1 MLLLRCGAEQSSLNH
16 MSIPNANYIPV
27 DDAMLRFENH
37 LLSHDRV
44 ILSAKF
50 GDGKTFFLNKFKEKC
65 KEEENSP
72 FEFITLYPVNYQV
85 LENKDIFELI
95 KHDVLLQMLQ
105 AGMIDVNYEV
115 TDRMAF
121 EFYVQSH
128 FVSVGESFLSMLTAC
143 GADDGVTKTL
153 FAAFKSASWLKS
165 LKKQVDGVKKEVDQ
179 TELLDKYL
187 ALFDEKSVYENDIIT
202 KIIRDNIESYQNKNG
217 KRVVLVIEDMD
228 RLDPAHLFRIMNVFS
243 AHMDY
248 GYRSMQPVNNT
259 LVGNKF
265 GVSNVVFVMH
275 EKNTEAIFHHFYGE
289 GADYEGYMSKFYNKD
304 IFRFSLAE
312 EKEKYALSLIV
323 QETGL
328 GEEKVKEFFT
338 SDFLAVKT
346 MRQIIFALDKVEEQF
361 QSLEVKPGVKAH
373 PQLLKLFVIAKRL
386 GVDDDKIISIVV
398 KHFKALDR
406 FYIDRLLPLVVRNPK
421 TRAFEQVYVESSRYD
436 DCYISVRDIRNDG
449 MCEPSMT
456 SAFGET
462 GGEQDLKRRAA
473 NVLSWLGY

>member
-1 MLLLRCGAEQSSLNH
+1 MTKSDD
-16 MSIPNANYIPV
+16 NYIPV
-27 DDAMLRFENH
+27 DDAMRRFENH

-95 KHDVLLQMLQ
+95 KHDILLQMLQ
-105 AGMIDVNYEV
+105 ADMIDVNYNV
-115 TDRMAF
+115 TERMAF

-128 FVSVGESFLSMLTAC
+128 FSTVGESFLSMLKSCA
-143 GADDGVTKTL
+143 ADDMVTKAF
-153 FAAFKSASWLKS
+153 FAAFKSANWLKS
-165 LKKQVDGVKKEVDQ
+165 LKKQVDNFKQNIDQ
-179 TELLDKYL
+179 TKLLDKYL
-187 ALFDEKSVYENDIIT
+187 ELFDENSVYENDIIT
-202 KIIRDNIESYQNKNG
+202 KIIRDNIENFQKNG

-248 GYRSMQPVNNT
+248 GYRSMQPINNT

-289 GADYEGYMSKFYNKD
+289 CADYEGYMSKFYNKD
-304 IFRFSLAE
+304 IFHFSLTE
-312 EKEKYALSLIV
+312 EKEKYALDLIS

-328 GEEKVKEFFT
+328 REDRVKEYFS
-338 SDFLAVKT
+338 SDFWKMRT
-346 MRQIIFALDKVEEQF
+346 MREIGFSLDKVEEQF

-386 GVDDDKIISIVV
+386 GIANDVLVAIIA
-398 KHFKALDR
+398 KHFKASDR
-406 FYIDRLLPLVVRNPK
+406 FYVDRLLPLVVRNPK
-421 TRAFEQVYVESSRYD
+421 TGVLGQVYVENKQYGDCTMKVDKIHD
-436 DCYISVRDIRNDG
+436 DGLCTPVEYNSIGEFDG
-449 MCEPSMT
+449 DK
-456 SAFGET
+456 
-462 GGEQDLKRRAA
+462 DLKQKIT
-473 NVLSWLGY
+473 NMLSLLGY